1 MGRKKFI
8 KSQLIEVNGKK
19 VEVSIFGTAIK
30 PGDKNILG
38 NIEELLEEE
47 KVENVVKNILDEI
60 EQIALKYPDKK
71 NFDIQHQY

>member
-30 PGDKNILG
+30 PGDKNALG

-71 NFDIQHQY
+71 KKI